1 MPPLADSLRL
11 IRVQMSFFEKFMIAE
26 AEDREHDQT
35 DGFIQCPPRVNLL
48 LLPMLL

>member
-11 IRVQMSFFEKFMIAE
+11 RPVQMSFFEKFMIAE

-35 DGFIQCPPRVNLL
+35 DGFIQCPRANLL